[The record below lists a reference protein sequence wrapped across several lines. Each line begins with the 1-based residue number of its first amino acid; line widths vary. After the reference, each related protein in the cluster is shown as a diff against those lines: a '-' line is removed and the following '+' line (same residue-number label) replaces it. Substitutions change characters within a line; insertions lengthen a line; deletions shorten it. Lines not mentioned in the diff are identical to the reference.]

1 MVGNELRPLPPTQK
15 CLSLSKLTVPN
26 MDDWKHRNMR
36 TSMIKQLLTVV
47 CILFATSAL
56 AQTVTRGPYLQ
67 QQDDDSIIVRWR
79 TDIDTETVVRYGLA
93 SGALDLSETVSGS
106 RMEHTVQLAGLSP
119 LTTYFYSIGDST
131 GALAGD
137 ATYFFHTSPLPGT
150 ATPTRFWVIGDSGT
164 NTTAQASH
172 VGKAEAVRDAYKAYT
187 ASNPSDFM
195 VMLGDNAYNSGTD
208 AEYQEAVF
216 ETYPELLRQLPL
228 WPTLGNHDGYT
239 ADSANETGPYY
250 DIFDLPRN
258 AEVGGIESGT
268 EAYHSW
274 DYGNIHFIN
283 LDSYETD
290 RSVGGNML
298 QWLEADLAVND
309 KPWVIAI
316 FHHPP
321 YTKGS
326 HDSDSEGELV
336 DMRQNALPILEA
348 WGVDLVM
355 SGHSHSYER
364 SFLLDGHYGISDS
377 LNLIS
382 EVLDGGDGSVSG
394 DGAYEKPPFIAAEN
408 YGAVYAV
415 AGSSGKVSGL
425 QSDGPHEA
433 MYITLQQLG
442 SLVVDVAGNQ
452 LDAVF
457 IDETGTVRD
466 DFTIVKTPDTNPP
479 LIADVRAEDAIHVIV
494 DFTERLD
501 VTSAVT
507 PVNYDIAGLLIT
519 AVELLE
525 GEQSIRLTT
534 SVMSTGITYVLTVN
548 NVKDKFDN
556 RILPDSQSNFD
567 FFEEW
572 TVSFQDALAPTPAYG
587 DTFDTFIRE
596 ASAST
601 NYGSRVRLEV
611 DGDEPSGSGTDMYIL
626 VGWDVS
632 HIPSSASVDSAKI
645 HFNVTDAGG
654 PYSCYGLLR
663 EWSEP
668 EVTWN
673 QAKSGNAWEVP
684 GALGATD
691 RDNTELCTF
700 SASSGTLSISLN
712 NDGLALVQSWVDGS
726 AGNYGVV
733 IGDSGTSNGVDV
745 DAREAASAMNRPRL
759 EVTYSFASALPNQA
773 PDALFNFDCT
783 GLWCS
788 FTDNSTDTDG
798 TVVSWA
804 WNFGDSSTSVV
815 RNPLHQF
822 AVDGTYAV
830 SLMVEDND
838 GAVDSHNLNVTVTTT
853 STTSAIDIPI
863 TSGSDDVEQKLSNGS
878 MSMSSTDIE
887 LGDDT
892 ASNGLQT
899 VGLRFNNVSIP
910 PSATITSA
918 FIRFTV
924 DETGSDATS
933 VQFFAE
939 DADSA
944 APFTSS
950 NNNLTN
956 RTTTSAS
963 VSWNN
968 IPTWAEVNFVHDS
981 PDLSTL
987 VQEVIDR
994 PGWVVN
1000 NSMAFVI
1007 PGSGRRTAEAYD
1019 GEPQS
1024 AAVLHVEFEGGSCSA
1039 SRTIPADRW
1048 QSFALPC
1055 DPGANN
1061 QVQQVLS
1068 TFVASGTYDVTWV
1081 IWAFDEITSS
1091 YVKLTLDDT
1100 LHPGAG
1106 YWIYTHNPVTVNF
1119 VGEYN
1124 NLAGRALAFD
1134 PVNGANN
1141 FVGNYRNETVS
1152 WSEVIVV
1159 NSNTEVN
1166 ITGADPL
1173 NDSPPPVAYECDMSP
1188 PGDDC
1193 LVSRNS
1199 YWWSGSNY
1207 DTFSAVVPGLEGE
1220 IPVADAIFVKAFAP
1234 GSALRLPAA
1243 VAAQVAGAEA
1253 ARIHKTDEQAATDQ
1267 QTRRAG
1273 VLTPP
1278 VSGKK
1283 GAQKQKIVEPWAIR
1297 LIASSGDN
1305 RDRGNVF
1312 GQLQGGEEGPDLHDL
1327 EELVPFGSKYLSL
1340 TFNNPLFPGVN
1351 WGYTSDFR
1359 ALEKKPRGEWPILV
1373 RASAD
1378 VEEISLSWE
1387 GDRALFKN
1395 AWIRDEQTGERTRMK
1410 AGTSYV
1416 FDNADGENNFTIIM
1430 Q

>member
-1 MVGNELRPLPPTQK
+1 MHTA
-15 CLSLSKLTVPN
+15 
-26 MDDWKHRNMR
+26 
-36 TSMIKQLLTVV
+36 MIKRLLTVA
-47 CILFATSAL
+47 CLLFATSTL

-67 QQDDDSIIVRWR
+67 QQDDDSVIVRWR
-79 TDIDTETVVRYGLA
+79 TDLATESVVRYGLTD
-93 SGALDLSETVSGS
+93 GALGLTETVPGS
-106 RMEHTVQLAGLSP
+106 RTEHTVQLTSLGP
-119 LTTYFYSIGDST
+119 LTTYYYSVGNNAGT
-131 GALAGD
+131 LAGD

-164 NTTAQASH
+164 NTAAQTSY
-172 VGKAEAVRDAYKAYT
+172 VGQAEAVRDAYKAYT

-195 VMLGDNAYNSGTD
+195 VMLGDNAYYDGTD

-216 ETYPELLRQLPL
+216 ETYPVLLRQLPL
-228 WPTLGNHDGYT
+228 WPTLGNHDGHS
-239 ADSANETGPYY
+239 ADSGTESGPYY

-258 AEVGGIESGT
+258 AEVGGIASGT

-309 KPWVIAI
+309 KPWLIAI

-326 HDSDSEGELV
+326 HDSDTEGGLV

-364 SFLLDGHYGISDS
+364 SYLLDGHYGISDS
-377 LNLIS
+377 LDLVS
-382 EVLDGGDGSVSG
+382 EVLDAGDGSVSG
-394 DGAYEKPPFIAAEN
+394 DGAYEKPPYIAAEN

-415 AGSSGKVSGL
+415 AGSSGKATSL

-433 MYITLQQLG
+433 MYVTLLELG

-457 IDETGTVRD
+457 IDETGAVRD
-466 DFTIVKTPDTNPP
+466 AFNIIKTPDSNPP
-479 LIADVRAEDAIHVIV
+479 LIANVRAEDAIQVIV
-494 DFTERLD
+494 DFNERLD
-501 VTSAVT
+501 IATAVT
-507 PVNYDIAGLLIT
+507 PANYDIAGLLIT

-525 GEQSIRLTT
+525 GEKSVRLTT
-534 SVMSTGITYVLTVN
+534 SVMSTGTTYVLTVN
-548 NVKDKFDN
+548 NVEDKIGN
-556 RILPDSQSNFD
+556 PILPNSQFNFD
-567 FFEEW
+567 FIEQW

-587 DTFDTFIRE
+587 GTLDTFIRE
-596 ASAST
+596 ASATT
-601 NYGSRVRLEV
+601 NYGSAVTLEV
-611 DGDEPSGSGTDMYIL
+611 DGDEPSTTGTDMYIL
-626 VGWDVS
+626 IGWDIS
-632 HIPSSASVDSAKI
+632 HIPASAIIDSAKI
-645 HFNVTDAGG
+645 HFNVTNAGG

-673 QAKSGNAWEVP
+673 QAQNGFAWATP
-684 GALGATD
+684 GALGSTD

-700 SASSGTLSISLN
+700 SASSGALSIDLN
-712 NDGLALVQSWVDGS
+712 NDGVALVQSWVDGS
-726 AGNYGVV
+726 AGNYGFV
-733 IGDSGTSNGVDV
+733 IGDSETGNGVDV
-745 DAREAASAMNRPRL
+745 DARETAAAMNRPRL
-759 EVTYSFASALPNQA
+759 EVTYSLGPGHPNQA
-773 PDALFNFDCT
+773 PDALFNFACT

-788 FTDNSTDTDG
+788 FTENSTDTDG
-798 TVVSWA
+798 TVVSWS
-804 WNFGDSSTSVV
+804 WNFGDSSTSAV

-822 AVDGTYAV
+822 AADGTYAV

-838 GAVDSHNLNVTVTTT
+838 GAVDSHNLNVTVTAT
-853 STTSAIDIPI
+853 STTGAIDIPI
-863 TSGSDDVEQKLSNGS
+863 TSGSDDVEQRLSDGS

-887 LGDDT
+887 LGDDM
-892 ASNGLQT
+892 ASNGVQT
-899 VGLRFNNVSIP
+899 VGLRFNNVGIP

-918 FIRFTV
+918 FIRLTV
-924 DETGSDATS
+924 DEVSPDATS

-939 DADSA
+939 DADNA

-950 NNNLTN
+950 SNNLTS

-963 VSWNN
+963 VNWDN
-968 IPTWAEVNFVHDS
+968 IPAWSAVNDVHDS

-987 VQEVIDR
+987 VQEVVDR

-1007 PGSGRRTAEAYD
+1007 PGTGRRTAEAYD

-1039 SRTIPADRW
+1039 SRTIPANRW

-1055 DPGANN
+1055 DTGANN

-1068 TFVASGTYDVTWV
+1068 EFVVSGTHNVDWV
-1081 IWAFDEITSS
+1081 IWSFDETTGS
-1091 YVKLTLDDT
+1091 YVKLTLADI
-1100 LHPGAG
+1100 LIPGAG
-1106 YWIYTHNPVTVNF
+1106 YWIYTLNPVTVDF

-1124 NLAGRALAFD
+1124 NLAGRDLAFD
-1134 PVNGANN
+1134 PVNGAYS
-1141 FVGNYRNETVS
+1141 FVGNYRNEAVS
-1152 WSEVIVV
+1152 WPEVIVV
-1159 NSNTEVN
+1159 NGNVEVD
-1166 ITGADPL
+1166 IAGADPL
-1173 NDSPPPVAYECDMSP
+1173 NDTPPPLAYECDMNP

-1234 GSALRLPAA
+1234 GSALRLPTGVSAQAASAAA
-1243 VAAQVAGAEA
+1243 V
-1253 ARIHKTDEQAATDQ
+1253 RTLKTDEKTASARQGQRDGSWA
-1267 QTRRAG
+1267 
-1273 VLTPP
+1273 LTAD
-1278 VSGKK
+1278 GKK
-1283 GAQKQKIVEPWAIR
+1283 ETQKKKKAEPWVIR

-1312 GQLQGGEEGPDLHDL
+1312 GQLQGSEEGLDVYDL

-1340 TFNNPLFPGVN
+1340 TFNNPLFPTVD

-1359 ALEKKPRGEWPILV
+1359 ALEKKPRGEWPVLV

-1378 VEEISLSWE
+1378 VKEISLSWE
-1387 GDRALFKN
+1387 GDTALFKN
-1395 AWIRDEQTGERTRMK
+1395 AWIRDEQTGERTRMEP
-1410 AGTSYV
+1410 GTSYV
-1416 FDNADGENNFTIIM
+1416 FANVNGENRFTIIIR
-1430 Q
+1430 